1 MLQLLGSW
9 PKDLSPARLLGLPG
23 EHRCGACMVLSYSPS
38 DWQEAALMVHL
49 GTPGAQLGSAS
60 ADKVSIT
67 PINSD
72 RVTIQ
77 V

>member
-1 MLQLLGSW
+1 MWSLYGAQL
-9 PKDLSPARLLGLPG
+9 A
-23 EHRCGACMVLSYSPS
+23 PS
-38 DWQEAALMVHL
+38 DLQETAFMVHL

-60 ADKVSIT
+60 ADKVGIT

-72 RVTIQ
+72 MLTIQ